1 MQISRFLYAGLFM
14 SVMVA
19 SVFAQKQ
26 KNNVI
31 EAGKVWSAGGAS
43 LQAHGGGII
52 QVGRTWYWIGE
63 NKTKGSSFYANSCY
77 SSTDLVHWKF
87 VNDALK
93 VQAEGDLGPGRIVER
108 PKILYNA
115 KTHTYVMYMH
125 IDDAKYKE
133 AKVGVATS
141 ATVCGNYTYKGSFR
155 PLGFESRDIGVYQD
169 TDGSAYLLTEDR
181 KNGLRI
187 DALSD
192 DYLTVTKPVALLS
205 DMEAPAVVKVG
216 GTYFMF
222 SSHLTGWSTN
232 DNKVTTAMSLS
243 GPWTEM
249 KNFAPEGSHTFNSQT
264 TFVLPVA
271 GKSGTTYIYMGDRWL
286 KDDLANSPYIWLPLE
301 IKGTDVSMQ
310 WHDKW
315 ALDAKAGTLKPVE

>member
-1 MQISRFLYAGLFM
+1 MNKARIFGVGVLLCALAG
-14 SVMVA
+14 VA
-19 SVFAQKQ
+19 VAQSQ
-26 KNNVI
+26 KKNVI
-31 EAGKVWSAGGAS
+31 EPGKVWSAGDVS

-52 QVGRTWYWIGE
+52 QVGRNWYWIGE
-63 NKTKGSSFYANSCY
+63 NKTKGSRFYANSCY

-87 VNDALK
+87 VNDTLK
-93 VQAEGDLGPGRIVER
+93 VQTVGDLGPDRIVER

-115 KTHTYVMYMH
+115 KTRTYVMYMH
-125 IDDAKYKE
+125 IDDGKYKE

-141 ATVCGNYTYKGSFR
+141 GTVCGDYTYKGSFR

-169 TDGSAYLLTEDR
+169 TDGAAYLLTEDR

-192 DYLTVTKPVALLS
+192 DYLTVTKTVALLP
-205 DMEAPAVVKVG
+205 DMEAPAVVKIG
-216 GTYFMF
+216 GTYFLF

-232 DNKVTTAMSLS
+232 DNKVTTAKSLA
-243 GPWTEM
+243 GPWSEM
-249 KNFAPEGSHTFNSQT
+249 KNFAPAGSHTFNSQT
-264 TFVLPVA
+264 TFVLPVK
-271 GKSGTTYIYMGDRWL
+271 GKRGTTYIYLGDRWM
-286 KDDLANSPYIWLPLE
+286 KDDLANSPYVWLPLE

-315 ALDAKAGTLKPVE
+315 VLDAKAGTWKAVD